1 MVELIWI
8 LFTGGEKIKQIN
20 AQCGAYCEIDR
31 KLSSVNPAEK
41 VFVIRGTPEQIE
53 EAKRLIIEYSGIVS
67 KGFTLIS
74 VFSEQL
80 FSSKIV

>member
-1 MVELIWI
+1 MLPVP
-8 LFTGGEKIKQIN
+8 GGERIKQIN

-31 KLSSVNPAEK
+31 KLSAVNPAEK

-67 KGFTLIS
+67 AEIGGFTHNCWYTALN
-74 VFSEQL
+74 
-80 FSSKIV
+80 